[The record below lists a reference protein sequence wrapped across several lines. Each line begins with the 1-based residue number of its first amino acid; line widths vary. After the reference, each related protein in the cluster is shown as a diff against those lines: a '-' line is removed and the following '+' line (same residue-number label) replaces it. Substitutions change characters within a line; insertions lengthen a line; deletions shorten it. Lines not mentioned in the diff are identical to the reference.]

1 MTNEEEVRAF
11 DELGR
16 PADILIN
23 AGGVYTLRLKK
34 EQLRVVQVLETN
46 LLSVMLMTN
55 NFLFFHPPKT
65 GHVINIG
72 SIYGHR
78 SSDYRIYGESKR
90 NNSEAYTASKAG
102 LIAMTKYYA
111 NFAHLGFR
119 FNSVSPGGVLKI
131 KLVISSAVF
140 EKKPSESNGKG
151 P

>member
-1 MTNEEEVRAF
+1 M
-11 DELGR
+11 
-16 PADILIN
+16 
-23 AGGVYTLRLKK
+23 
-34 EQLRVVQVLETN
+34 QVLETN

-111 NFAHLGFR
+111 ANFAHLGFR
-119 FNSVSPGGVLKI
+119 FNSVSPGGVLKNQSSDFI
-131 KLVISSAVF
+131 EQYSKKKL
-140 EKKPSESNGKG
+140 ELNGKAS
-151 P
+151 